1 MNIVLP
7 KPKSLMH
14 YGLLLMI
21 CKVSFESSAILP
33 YNELFD
39 TILSVLSALCLIVY
53 SLMQG
58 YTNQRIIA
66 YSIVICVAVYSVFC
80 TSQFGFLITFLTIIA
95 IAKCDIDE
103 IINFIFS
110 YEILFLVV
118 HTICCLILMAAGK
131 ILLYANYYGEI
142 RFNFGFIHPNVFSI
156 YLFNLILMWIWLNYS
171 KLNIWNLI
179 GICLIEVLFFIL
191 TRTRTTL
198 IEFFVAV
205 LLILIG
211 KRRENSRLLSCIAAV
226 ISPLISIFI
235 LVLISN
241 YTRNIPIINFIDG
254 LLSSRIRLGAYGYT
268 NYGITLFGQ
277 SINFNVI
284 WDPFWRLNGF
294 TFDCTYSS
302 LWVMQGAVWLVV
314 ISIAFYKLAKLRSNK
329 INVMLIVWCLYAI
342 TEVHGLNGF
351 KCFPILLIVL
361 LLQNKQER
369 DASYTL
375 KKSIAG

>member
-39 TILSVLSALCLIVY
+39 TILSVLAALCLIVY

-66 YSIVICVAVYSVFC
+66 YSIVIVVAVYSVFC

-103 IINFIFS
+103 IVKFIFL
-110 YEILFLVV
+110 YELLFLLI
-118 HTICCLILMAAGK
+118 HTVCCLVFVFAGK

-142 RFNFGFIHPNVFSI
+142 RFNFGFTHPNVFSV

-171 KLNIWNLI
+171 KLNMGNLI
-179 GICLIEVLFFIL
+179 SICLIEVLFFIF

-198 IEFFVAV
+198 IEFFIVI

-226 ISPLISIFI
+226 IFPLISIVI

-241 YTRNIPIINFIDG
+241 YTKNIPIINNLDG

-302 LWVMQGAVWLVV
+302 LWVMQGAAWLVV